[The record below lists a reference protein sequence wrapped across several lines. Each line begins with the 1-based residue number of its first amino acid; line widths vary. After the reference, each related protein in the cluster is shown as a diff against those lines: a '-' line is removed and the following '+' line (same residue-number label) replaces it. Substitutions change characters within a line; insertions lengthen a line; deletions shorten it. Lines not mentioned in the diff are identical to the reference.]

1 MWEEYEKV
9 REEIKVTIFALNNKG
24 TCPTTQKGSPRKEE
38 ELKDFLFRSIGE
50 GPHNSKNATLANQ
63 RFKKLN
69 LSMFDGSWI
78 LIKPKGTSSLSG

>member
-1 MWEEYEKV
+1 MREEYEKFQ
-9 REEIKVTIFALNNKG
+9 EEIKVTIFELNKG
-24 TCPTTQKGSPRKEE
+24 PCPTTHKRSPRKEE

-69 LSMFDGSWI
+69 LPMFDGSWI